1 MYRNYNGITMELQ
14 WNYNGITMELHTL
27 IIKIHSILKIDL

>member
-14 WNYNGITMELHTL
+14 WNYNGITMELQWNY
-27 IIKIHSILKIDL
+27 IH